1 MWQKSQISSIKPEF
15 VMTFVNSLTT
25 HFMNFLVTI
34 SWNVS
39 ETFTFKVWAGAVV
52 SDFVTDCFNP
62 HASLCSKCPCLDWIN
77 ILNAPWVRI
86 SPSFGGQLGGFY
98 FSLHKNLGLNHC
110 NSLFIRQLS
119 WLSYHNILRTITL
132 SLNPRCPSTKCAVVL
147 QMFHDE
153 ELTQYQNFALL
164 SNSIFI
170 FQLLWLQLPWLQLL

>member
-1 MWQKSQISSIKPEF
+1 MKFLNEY
-15 VMTFVNSLTT
+15 SLK
-25 HFMNFLVTI
+25 FLRNFLEM
-34 SWNVS
+34 SPK
-39 ETFTFKVWAGAVV
+39 TFAYKIWANAGV

-119 WLSYHNILRTITL
+119 RLSYHSILRTITL

-147 QMFHDE
+147 QMYHDE
-153 ELTQYQNFALL
+153 ELTQYQNFAL
-164 SNSIFI
+164 FW
-170 FQLLWLQLPWLQLL
+170 F